1 MLEHLVDII
10 ENLPD
15 IEIGLLFLACTFF
28 LVGTIFGSIFFR
40 RALNLSWINSLV
52 CIVLIILYSSM
63 VAILISFFIVHKFE
77 QPLIP
82 LIADINSLN
91 SLIQSNE
98 KDSLKSLM
106 SLANNMEVL
115 NDRINLISKDQ
126 LEFSKHILP
135 DPYDDSNKRI
145 QSLLLTNLS
154 DINPYKI
161 D

>member
-1 MLEHLVDII
+1 MINET
-10 ENLPD
+10 LPD
-15 IEIGLLFLACTFF
+15 IHIGVLVIASTLFLI
-28 LVGTIFGSIFFR
+28 GTIFGSIFFR

-98 KDSLKSLM
+98 KDSLKSLI

>member
-1 MLEHLVDII
+1 MLENLVDII

-15 IEIGLLFLACTFF
+15 IEIGVLFLACTFF

-52 CIVLIILYSSM
+52 CIVFIILYSSM

-77 QPLIP
+77 QPLI
-82 LIADINSLN
+82 ADINILN

-98 KDSLKSLM
+98 KDSLKSLI

-154 DINPYKI
+154 DINPYKR

>member
-15 IEIGLLFLACTFF
+15 IEIGVLFLACTFF

-77 QPLIP
+77 QP

-154 DINPYKI
+154 DINPYKR